1 MYVYSQKISKRIHKK
16 LLTLFASSR
25 WCGIEG
31 RFTFYLIPT
40 CDAYIF
46 IMGVYCCFSLKSQKS
61 KFLK

>member
-40 CDAYIF
+40 RDAYIF
-46 IMGVYCCFSLKSQKS
+46 IMGVYCCFS
-61 KFLK
+61 